1 MPKVARALV
10 GTAGVPRSSS
20 TSGHF
25 TLPGALSRYGAPLSR
40 RQCELAPGKLMLP
53 IYFIKAIGGLNGAIP
68 SPLQALR
75 RAIVGD
81 FRVVKGPLGCRG
93 S

>member
-1 MPKVARALV
+1 
-10 GTAGVPRSSS
+10 
-20 TSGHF
+20 
-25 TLPGALSRYGAPLSR
+25 
-40 RQCELAPGKLMLP
+40 MLP
-53 IYFIKAIGGLNGAIP
+53 VYFIKAIGGLNGAIP

-81 FRVVKGPLGCRG
+81 FRVVKGPLGYRG

>member
-1 MPKVARALV
+1 
-10 GTAGVPRSSS
+10 
-20 TSGHF
+20 
-25 TLPGALSRYGAPLSR
+25 
-40 RQCELAPGKLMLP
+40 MLP

-81 FRVVKGPLGCRG
+81 FRVVKGRWAAAEAKEGPKVC
-93 S
+93 